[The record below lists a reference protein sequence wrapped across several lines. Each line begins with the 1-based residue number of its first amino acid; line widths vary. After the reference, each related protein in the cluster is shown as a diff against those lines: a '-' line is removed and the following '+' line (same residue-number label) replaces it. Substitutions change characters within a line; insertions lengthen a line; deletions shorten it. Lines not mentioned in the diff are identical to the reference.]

1 MSYSRFGH
9 ADVYVFMCV
18 SGSLECCAC
27 ILQEREWVD
36 DETYPLIKGYFKA
49 VEPIVEHRFTTT
61 QGMVDHLA
69 LHVAAGHDVPDYVIP
84 ALWADDAENFPAGA
98 R

>member
-1 MSYSRFGH
+1 MSYARFSF

-18 SGSLECCAC
+18 SGKLECCGC

-36 DETYPLIKGYFKA
+36 DPEWPIFGGYLKA
-49 VEPIVEHRFTTT
+49 VGEVIETRFDTT

-69 LHVAAGHDVPDYVIP
+69 LHRAAGHDVPEHVEP
-84 ALWADDAENFPAGA
+84 ALWADDADNFGGA
-98 R
+98 A